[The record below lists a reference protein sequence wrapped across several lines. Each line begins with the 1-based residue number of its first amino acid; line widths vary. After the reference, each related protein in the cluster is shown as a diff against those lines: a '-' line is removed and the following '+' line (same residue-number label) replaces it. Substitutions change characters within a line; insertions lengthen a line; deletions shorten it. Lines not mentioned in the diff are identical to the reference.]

1 LNYQIN
7 QVQIKNFCSFTDC
20 FCHYPKPY
28 SMWNNF
34 SKFILSNR
42 IPILVLFFVLTL
54 FMAWKASFVKLS
66 YTGSKILPQT
76 DSAFISYNDFKS
88 KFGEDGNMMV
98 LGTSSPKLMN
108 KEMFNDWS
116 ELASELQKLEGIKQ
130 VVSIGNLYDLQKDTI
145 NQRFV
150 LKQIKAGTVLR
161 DSEMDSIKNRI
172 YDLPFYEGL
181 IYSKKS
187 NATLMA
193 INFDHKILNTPKRG
207 PIIKTILEKAD
218 AFSKKHSVDVHY
230 SGLPFI
236 RTAVSQLVSREFV
249 LFLGLSILV
258 SAIILF
264 MFFRKL
270 YPVLFPIILVIVGVI
285 WSLATLVMFGYEIT
299 ILTGLIP
306 PLIVI
311 IGIPNSILLLNKYH
325 NELRKHG
332 DKDKALHVT
341 ILRISET
348 TLIANITAA
357 IGFGVLFYTGSALLV
372 EFGVVAAL
380 NVMATWFI
388 CLCLIPI
395 IFSYL
400 PVPKLKPQEDHDNG
414 FLHKLLVNTD
424 FLVHNRSRLIY
435 VFTIVITLISFLGV
449 LQINVNGYV
458 VDDLPQN
465 SPINRDLKFFENNF
479 EGILPLEVSID
490 TRKKNGVLN
499 LSTIKKVDKMEEM
512 ISAYPEISRS
522 VSLNKALKYA
532 SQAFYNGDPQFFRI
546 PNDMEKNFV
555 LSYLANSGGNSDM
568 LKGFIDSNKQVAR
581 VSFQMADVGSKR
593 MNVLM
598 KELKPRIDSI
608 LNPERFDVLLTGSSI
623 IFSKGTDYMLKH
635 LMESILLAIFLIS
648 MLRLFQF
655 RDLRIMF
662 ISLLPNIIPL
672 IITAGLMGFFNIPL
686 KPSTILIFT
695 IAFGLASD
703 QTIYFLTRY
712 QQELQS
718 TDFTTTKV
726 ISDTIRETGVS
737 MTYIALVLF
746 FGFGIFTASTFGGTM
761 ILGLLLSITLIIAL
775 ISNLTLLP
783 ALLVLIDKR
792 KRRKI
797 AKAKGETWDI

>member
-1 LNYQIN
+1 
-7 QVQIKNFCSFTDC
+7 
-20 FCHYPKPY
+20 
-28 SMWNNF
+28 MWKKF
-34 SKFILSNR
+34 AKFILSNR
-42 IPILVLFFVLTL
+42 ISILIAFFLITL
-54 FMAWKASFVKLS
+54 FMTWKASYVKLS
-66 YTGSKILPQT
+66 YTGSKILPLT
-76 DSAFISYNDFKS
+76 DSAFIDYNNFKS
-88 KFGEDGNMMV
+88 QFGEDGNMMV
-98 LGTSSPKLMN
+98 LGVSTPDLFK
-108 KEMFNDWS
+108 KEQFNAWKS
-116 ELASELQKLEGIKQ
+116 LADDIQKIEGIKQ
-130 VVSIGNLYDLQKDTI
+130 VLSIGNLYDLQKDTT

-150 LKQIKAGTVLR
+150 IKQLSGKSVLT
-161 DSEMDSIKNRI
+161 DAEMDSIKQRM
-172 YDLPFYEGL
+172 YELPFYEGL
-181 IYSKKS
+181 LYNKQN

-193 INFDHKILNTPKRG
+193 INIDFKVLNTKQRG
-207 PIIKTILEKAD
+207 PIIQSILAR
-218 AFSKKHSVDVHY
+218 AKKYSEITKNEVHY

-258 SAIILF
+258 AAVILF
-264 MFFRKL
+264 IFFRKL
-270 YPVLFPIILVIVGVI
+270 YPVLFPILLVIVGVI

-332 DKDKALHVT
+332 DKAKALNVT

-357 IGFGVLFYTGSALLV
+357 IGFGVLYFTGSALLV

-380 NVMATWFI
+380 NVMFTWFI

-400 PVPKLKPQEDHDNG
+400 PAPKLKAQEEHDNG
-414 FLHKLLVNTD
+414 FLQRLLVKTD
-424 FLVHNRSRLIY
+424 DLVHNRSKLIY
-435 VFTIVITLISFLGV
+435 VSTILITLISAVGV
-449 LQINVNGYV
+449 LKINVNGYV

-465 SPINRDLKFFENNF
+465 SPIIRDLQFFEKNF
-479 EGILPLEVSID
+479 EGILPLEIGID
-490 TRKKNGVLN
+490 TRKKNGVLS
-499 LSTIKKVDKMEEM
+499 LSTIKKVDRMEEM
-512 ISAYPEISRS
+512 ISEYPEFSRS
-522 VSLNKALKYA
+522 ISLNQALKYA

-555 LSYLANSGGNSDM
+555 LSYLANSGGNNDM

-593 MNVLM
+593 MNELM
-598 KELKPRIDSI
+598 EELKPRIDSI
-608 LNPERFDVLLTGSSI
+608 LNPERFDVLMTGSSI
-623 IFSKGTDYMLKH
+623 IFSKGTDYMLTH
-635 LMESILLAIFLIS
+635 LVESILLAIFLIS
-648 MLRLFQF
+648 MLRLWQF
-655 RDLRIMF
+655 KDLRIMF
-662 ISLLPNIIPL
+662 ISLLPNIVPL

-712 QQELQS
+712 QQELQT
-718 TDFTTTKV
+718 TDFSTSKV
-726 ISDTIRETGVS
+726 ISDTIRETGIS
-737 MTYIALVLF
+737 MTHIALVLF

-783 ALLVLIDKR
+783 ALLVLLDKR
-792 KRRKI
+792 KRKKI
-797 AKAKGETWDI
+797 AKAKGETWDV

>member
-1 LNYQIN
+1 
-7 QVQIKNFCSFTDC
+7 
-20 FCHYPKPY
+20 
-28 SMWNNF
+28 MWNNF

-42 IPILVLFFVLTL
+42 IAILVVFFLFTV
-54 FMAWKASFVKLS
+54 FMAWKASYVKLS
-66 YTGSKILPQT
+66 FMGSKILPLT
-76 DSAFISYNDFKS
+76 DSAFIKYNNFKS
-88 KFGEDGNMMV
+88 QFGEDGNMMV
-98 LGTSSPKLMN
+98 LGVSSPDLLK
-108 KEMFNDWS
+108 KEQFNEWKA
-116 ELASELQKLEGIKQ
+116 LAAEIQKIEGIKQ
-130 VVSIGNLYDLQKDTI
+130 VLSIGNLYDLQKDTS

-150 LKQIKAGTVLR
+150 LKQLSGTTVLN
-161 DSEMDSIKNRI
+161 DTEMDSIKQRI
-172 YDLPFYEGL
+172 YELPFYEGL
-181 IYSKKS
+181 LYNKESH
-187 NATLMA
+187 ATLMV
-193 INFDHKILNTPKRG
+193 INIDTKILNTKKRA
-207 PIIKTILEKAD
+207 PIIQSILDKTD
-218 AFSKKHSVDVHY
+218 AFSKRNKLEVHY

-236 RTAVSQLVSREFV
+236 RTAVSRLVSKEFV

-258 SAIILF
+258 AAVILF
-264 MFFRKL
+264 IFFRRL
-270 YPVLFPIILVIVGVI
+270 YPVIFPILLVIVGVI

-332 DKDKALHVT
+332 DKAKALHVT

-357 IGFGVLFYTGSALLV
+357 IGFGVLFFTGSALLV

-400 PVPKLKPQEDHDNG
+400 PVPALKAQEEHDNSI
-414 FLHKLLVNTD
+414 LHKLLVKTD
-424 FLVHNRSRLIY
+424 YLVHHRSKLIY
-435 VFTIVITLISFLGV
+435 SVTMIITLISMIGV
-449 LQINVNGYV
+449 LKINVNGYV

-465 SPINRDLKFFENNF
+465 SPIIRDLKFFEKNF

-499 LSTIKKVDKMEEM
+499 LSTIKKVDRMEEM
-512 ISAYPEISRS
+512 ISEYPEFSRS

-555 LSYLANSGGNSDM
+555 LSYLGNSGGNNDM
-568 LKGFIDSNKQVAR
+568 LKGFVDSNKQVAR

-593 MNVLM
+593 MNELL

-608 LNPERFDVLLTGSSI
+608 LKPERYDVLLTGSSI
-623 IFSKGTDYMLKH
+623 IFSKGTDYMLMH
-635 LMESILLAIFLIS
+635 LMESILLAIALIS
-648 MLRLFQF
+648 LLRLAQF
-655 RDLRIMF
+655 KDVRIMF
-662 ISLLPNIIPL
+662 ISLLPNVIPL

-712 QQELQS
+712 QQELLS
-718 TDFTTTKV
+718 TDFSTSKV
-726 ISDTIRETGVS
+726 ISDTIIETGIS
-737 MTYIALVLF
+737 MTHIALVLF

-775 ISNLTLLP
+775 VSNLTLLP
-783 ALLVLIDKR
+783 ALLVLLDKR

-797 AKAKGETWDI
+797 AKANGETWDI

>member
-1 LNYQIN
+1 
-7 QVQIKNFCSFTDC
+7 
-20 FCHYPKPY
+20 
-28 SMWNNF
+28 MWNNF

-42 IPILVLFFVLTL
+42 IAILVVFFLFTV
-54 FMAWKASFVKLS
+54 FMAWKASYVKLS
-66 YTGSKILPQT
+66 FTGSKILPLT
-76 DSAFISYNDFKS
+76 DSAFIKYNNFKS
-88 KFGEDGNMMV
+88 QFGEDGNMMV
-98 LGTSSPKLMN
+98 LGVSSPDLLK
-108 KEMFNDWS
+108 KEQFNEWKA
-116 ELASELQKLEGIKQ
+116 LAAEIQKIEGIKQ
-130 VVSIGNLYDLQKDTI
+130 VLSIGNLYDLQKDTS

-150 LKQIKAGTVLR
+150 LKQLSAKTVLS
-161 DSEMDSIKNRI
+161 DTEMDSIKQRI
-172 YDLPFYEGL
+172 YELPFYEGL
-181 IYSKKS
+181 LYNKESH
-187 NATLMA
+187 ATLMV
-193 INFDHKILNTPKRG
+193 INIDTKILNTKKRA
-207 PIIKTILEKAD
+207 PIIQSILDKTD
-218 AFSKKHSVDVHY
+218 AFSKRNKLEVHY

-236 RTAVSQLVSREFV
+236 RTAVSRLVSKEFV

-258 SAIILF
+258 AAVILF
-264 MFFRKL
+264 IFFRRL
-270 YPVLFPIILVIVGVI
+270 YPVIFPILLVIVGVI

-332 DKDKALHVT
+332 DKAKALHVT

-357 IGFGVLFYTGSALLV
+357 IGFGVLFFTGSALLV

-400 PVPKLKPQEDHDNG
+400 PVPALKAQEEHDNSI
-414 FLHKLLVNTD
+414 LHKLLVKTD
-424 FLVHNRSRLIY
+424 YLVHHRSKLIY
-435 VFTIVITLISFLGV
+435 SVTMIITLISMIGV
-449 LQINVNGYV
+449 LKINVNGYV

-465 SPINRDLKFFENNF
+465 SPIIRDLKFFEKNF

-499 LSTIKKVDKMEEM
+499 LSTIKKVDRMEEM
-512 ISAYPEISRS
+512 ISEYPEFSRS

-555 LSYLANSGGNSDM
+555 LSYLGNSGGNNDM
-568 LKGFIDSNKQVAR
+568 LKGFVDSNKQVAR

-593 MNVLM
+593 MNELL

-608 LNPERFDVLLTGSSI
+608 LKPERYDVLLTGSSI
-623 IFSKGTDYMLKH
+623 IFSKGTDYMLMH
-635 LMESILLAIFLIS
+635 LMESILLAIALIS
-648 MLRLFQF
+648 LLRLAQF
-655 RDLRIMF
+655 KDVRIMF
-662 ISLLPNIIPL
+662 ISLLPNVIPL

-712 QQELQS
+712 QQELLS
-718 TDFTTTKV
+718 TDFSTSKV
-726 ISDTIRETGVS
+726 ISDTIIETGIS
-737 MTYIALVLF
+737 MTHIALVLF

-775 ISNLTLLP
+775 VSNLTLLP
-783 ALLVLIDKR
+783 ALLVLLDKR

-797 AKAKGETWDI
+797 AKANGETWDI

>member
-1 LNYQIN
+1 
-7 QVQIKNFCSFTDC
+7 
-20 FCHYPKPY
+20 
-28 SMWNNF
+28 MWNNF
-34 SKFILSNR
+34 SKIILSNR
-42 IPILVLFFVLTL
+42 ILILVLFFVLTL

-66 YTGSKILPQT
+66 YIGSKILPQT
-76 DSAFISYNDFKS
+76 DSAFIRYNDFKS

-98 LGTSSPKLMN
+98 LGISTPKLMS
-108 KEMFNDWS
+108 KELFNDWS
-116 ELASELQKLEGIKQ
+116 LLASDLQKLEGIKQ
-130 VVSIGNLYDLQKDTI
+130 VLSVGNLYDLQKDTL

-150 LKQIKAGTVLR
+150 LKQISGGAILR

-172 YDLPFYEGL
+172 YELPFYEGL
-181 IYSKKS
+181 IYNKESH
-187 NATLMA
+187 ATLMA

-218 AFSKKHSVDVHY
+218 AMSKKHGVEVHY

-264 MFFRKL
+264 IFFRKL

-299 ILTGLIP
+299 MLTGLIP

-348 TLIANITAA
+348 TLIANVTAA
-357 IGFGVLFYTGSALLV
+357 IGFGVLFFTGSALLV

-400 PVPKLKPQEDHDNG
+400 PVPKLKAQEDHDNG
-414 FLHKLLVNTD
+414 FLHKLLVKTD
-424 FLVHNRSRLIY
+424 FLVNERSHLIY
-435 VFTIVITLISFLGV
+435 VGTIIITLISLIGV

-465 SPINRDLKFFENNF
+465 SPINRDLKFFEKNF

-499 LSTIKKVDKMEEM
+499 LSTIKRVDKMEEM
-512 ISAYPEISRS
+512 ISAYPEFSRS

-532 SQAFYNGDPQFFRI
+532 SQAFYNGNPQFFRI

-598 KELKPRIDSI
+598 EELKPRIDSI
-608 LNPERFDVLLTGSSI
+608 LNPNKFDVLLTGSSI

-718 TDFTTTKV
+718 TDFTTTRV

-775 ISNLTLLP
+775 VSNLTLLP
-783 ALLVLIDKR
+783 ALLVQIDKR
-792 KRRKI
+792 KRKKI

>member
-1 LNYQIN
+1 
-7 QVQIKNFCSFTDC
+7 
-20 FCHYPKPY
+20 
-28 SMWNNF
+28 MWNNF

-42 IPILVLFFVLTL
+42 IAILVVFFLFTV
-54 FMAWKASFVKLS
+54 FMAWKASYVKLS
-66 YTGSKILPQT
+66 FMGSKILPLT
-76 DSAFISYNDFKS
+76 DSAFIKYNNFKS
-88 KFGEDGNMMV
+88 QFGEDGNMMV
-98 LGTSSPKLMN
+98 LGVSSPDLLK
-108 KEMFNDWS
+108 KEQFNEWKA
-116 ELASELQKLEGIKQ
+116 LAAEIQKIEGIKQ
-130 VVSIGNLYDLQKDTI
+130 VLSIGNLYDLQKDTS

-150 LKQIKAGTVLR
+150 LKQLSAKTVLS
-161 DSEMDSIKNRI
+161 DTEMDSIKQRI
-172 YDLPFYEGL
+172 YELPFYEGL
-181 IYSKKS
+181 LYNKESH
-187 NATLMA
+187 ATLMV
-193 INFDHKILNTPKRG
+193 INIDTKILNTKKRA
-207 PIIKTILEKAD
+207 PIIQSILDKTD
-218 AFSKKHSVDVHY
+218 AFSKRNKLEVHY

-236 RTAVSQLVSREFV
+236 RTAVSRLVSKEFV

-258 SAIILF
+258 AAVILF
-264 MFFRKL
+264 IFFRRL
-270 YPVLFPIILVIVGVI
+270 YPVIFPILLVIVGVI

-332 DKDKALHVT
+332 DKAKALHVT

-357 IGFGVLFYTGSALLV
+357 IGFGVLFFTGSALLV

-400 PVPKLKPQEDHDNG
+400 PVPALKAQEEHDNSI
-414 FLHKLLVNTD
+414 LHKLLVKTD
-424 FLVHNRSRLIY
+424 YLVHHRSKLIY
-435 VFTIVITLISFLGV
+435 SVTMIITLISMIGV
-449 LQINVNGYV
+449 LKINVNGYV

-465 SPINRDLKFFENNF
+465 SPIIRDLKFFEKNF

-499 LSTIKKVDKMEEM
+499 LSTIKKVDRMEEM
-512 ISAYPEISRS
+512 ISEYPEFSRS

-555 LSYLANSGGNSDM
+555 LSYLGNSGGNNDM
-568 LKGFIDSNKQVAR
+568 LKGFVDSNKQVAR

-593 MNVLM
+593 MNELL

-608 LNPERFDVLLTGSSI
+608 LKPERYDVLLTGSSI
-623 IFSKGTDYMLKH
+623 IFSKGTDYMLMH
-635 LMESILLAIFLIS
+635 LMESILLAIVLIS
-648 MLRLFQF
+648 LLRLAQF
-655 RDLRIMF
+655 KDVRIMF
-662 ISLLPNIIPL
+662 ISLLPNVIPL

-712 QQELQS
+712 QQELLS
-718 TDFTTTKV
+718 TDFSTSKV
-726 ISDTIRETGVS
+726 ISDTIIETGIS
-737 MTYIALVLF
+737 MTHIALVLF

-775 ISNLTLLP
+775 VSNLTLLP
-783 ALLVLIDKR
+783 ALLVLLDKR

-797 AKAKGETWDI
+797 AKANGETWDI

>member
-1 LNYQIN
+1 
-7 QVQIKNFCSFTDC
+7 
-20 FCHYPKPY
+20 
-28 SMWNNF
+28 
-34 SKFILSNR
+34 
-42 IPILVLFFVLTL
+42 
-54 FMAWKASFVKLS
+54 MAWKASSVKLS

-76 DSAFISYNDFKS
+76 DSAFIQYNHFKS
-88 KFGEDGNMMV
+88 QFGEDGNMMV
-98 LGTSSPKLMN
+98 LGISSSKLMS
-108 KEMFNDWS
+108 KELFSDWGM
-116 ELASELQKLEGIKQ
+116 LAKELQAIEGIKQ
-130 VVSIGNLYDLQKDTI
+130 VLSVSNLYDLQKDTT
-145 NQRFV
+145 NKRFV
-150 LKQIKAGTVLR
+150 LKQLNELPVLR
-161 DSEMDSIKNRI
+161 DTEMDSIKNRI
-172 YDLPFYEGL
+172 NDLPFYQGL
-181 IYSKKS
+181 LYNKKS
-187 NATLMA
+187 QATLMA
-193 INFDHKILNTPKRG
+193 INIEHKILNTPKRG
-207 PIIKTILEKAD
+207 PIIKTIQKKAD
-218 AFSKKHSVDVHY
+218 DFSKKHNIEVHY

-236 RTAVSQLVSREFV
+236 RTAVSNLVSREFV

-264 MFFRKL
+264 IFFRRL

-299 ILTGLIP
+299 MLTGLIP

-348 TLIANITAA
+348 TLIANVTAA
-357 IGFGVLFYTGSALLV
+357 IGFGVLFFTGSALLV
-372 EFGVVAAL
+372 EFGLVAAI

-400 PVPKLKPQEDHDNG
+400 PVPKLKAQEDHDKG
-414 FLHKLLVNTD
+414 LLHRLLVAIDNM
-424 FLVHNRSRLIY
+424 VHHRSRLIY
-435 VFTIVITLISFLGV
+435 ISTIAICLVSMIGV
-449 LQINVNGYV
+449 LKINVNGYV

-465 SPINRDLKFFENNF
+465 SPINRDLKFFEKNF

-490 TRKKNGVLN
+490 TRKKNGILN
-499 LSTIKKVDKMEEM
+499 LSTIKKVDRMEEM
-512 ISAYPEISRS
+512 ISAYPEFSGS

-532 SQAFYNGDPQFFRI
+532 SQAFYNGDPRFFRI
-546 PNDMEKNFV
+546 PNDLEKNFV
-555 LSYLANSGGNSDM
+555 LSYLGNSGGNNNM
-568 LKGFIDSNKQVAR
+568 LKGFVDSNKQVAR

-593 MNVLM
+593 MNVLLE
-598 KELKPRIDSI
+598 ELKPRIDSI

-635 LMESILLAIFLIS
+635 LLESILLAIFLIS
-648 MLRLFQF
+648 LLRLIQF
-655 RDLRIMF
+655 KDLRIMF

-672 IITAGLMGFFNIPL
+672 IITAGIMGFFNIPL

-712 QQELQS
+712 QQELES
-718 TDFTTTKV
+718 TSFSTTKV

-775 ISNLTLLP
+775 VSNLTLLP

-792 KRRKI
+792 KRQKI
-797 AKAKGETWDI
+797 ARAKGDTWDI

>member
-1 LNYQIN
+1 
-7 QVQIKNFCSFTDC
+7 
-20 FCHYPKPY
+20 
-28 SMWNNF
+28 
-34 SKFILSNR
+34 
-42 IPILVLFFVLTL
+42 
-54 FMAWKASFVKLS
+54 
-66 YTGSKILPQT
+66 
-76 DSAFISYNDFKS
+76 NDFKS

-98 LGTSSPKLMN
+98 LGISTPKLMS
-108 KEMFNDWS
+108 KELFNDWS
-116 ELASELQKLEGIKQ
+116 ILASELQKLEGIKQ
-130 VVSIGNLYDLQKDTI
+130 VLSVANLYDLQKDTL

-150 LKQIKAGTVLR
+150 LKQITGGAVLR

-172 YDLPFYEGL
+172 YELPFYEGL
-181 IYSKKS
+181 LYNKESH
-187 NATLMA
+187 ATLMA

-207 PIIKTILEKAD
+207 PVIKTILEKAD
-218 AFSKKHSVDVHY
+218 ALSKKHSVEVHY

-264 MFFRKL
+264 IFFRKL

-348 TLIANITAA
+348 TLIANVTAA
-357 IGFGVLFYTGSALLV
+357 IGFGVLFFTGSALLV

-400 PVPKLKPQEDHDNG
+400 PVPKLKAQEDHDNG
-414 FLHKLLVNTD
+414 FLHKLLVKTD
-424 FLVHNRSRLIY
+424 LLVHERSHLIY
-435 VFTIVITLISFLGV
+435 VGTIIITLVSLIGV
-449 LQINVNGYV
+449 MQINVNGYV

-465 SPINRDLKFFENNF
+465 SPINRDLKFFEKNF

-499 LSTIKKVDKMEEM
+499 LSTIKRVDKMEEM
-512 ISAYPEISRS
+512 ISAYPEFSRS

-568 LKGFIDSNKQVAR
+568 LKGFINSNKQVAR

-598 KELKPRIDSI
+598 EELKPRIDSI
-608 LNPERFDVLLTGSSI
+608 LNPDKFDVLLTGSSI

-783 ALLVLIDKR
+783 ALLVQIDKR

>member
-1 LNYQIN
+1 
-7 QVQIKNFCSFTDC
+7 
-20 FCHYPKPY
+20 
-28 SMWNNF
+28 MWNNF

-42 IPILVLFFVLTL
+42 IAILVVFLVITL
-54 FMAWKASFVKLS
+54 FMAWKASFVRLS
-66 YTGSKILPQT
+66 YTGSKILPLT
-76 DSAFISYNDFKS
+76 DSAFIKYNQFKS
-88 KFGEDGNMMV
+88 LFGEDGNTMV
-98 LGTSSPKLMN
+98 LGLSSPKLMK
-108 KEMFNDWS
+108 KELFNDWS
-116 ELASELQKLEGIKQ
+116 ALAAEIQKTNGIKQ
-130 VVSIGNLYDLQKDTI
+130 VLSIGNLYDLEKDTV
-145 NQRFV
+145 NQRFI
-150 LKQIKAGTVLR
+150 LKQLSGQTIKTDAG
-161 DSEMDSIKNRI
+161 MDSIRLRI
-172 YDLPFYEGL
+172 YELPFYDGL
-181 IYSKKS
+181 LYNKES

-193 INFDHKILNTPKRG
+193 INFDHKILNTPKRA
-207 PIIKTILEKAD
+207 PVIKSILDKAD
-218 AFSKKHSVDVHY
+218 AFSKKHQVEVHY

-236 RTAVSQLVSREFV
+236 RTAISQLVSREFV

-258 SAIILF
+258 AAVILF
-264 MFFRKL
+264 IFFRRL
-270 YPVLFPIILVIVGVI
+270 YPVLFPILLVIVGVI

-299 ILTGLIP
+299 MLTGLIP

-332 DKDKALHVT
+332 DKQKALNVT

-357 IGFGVLFYTGSALLV
+357 IGFGVLFFTGSALLV

-400 PVPKLKPQEDHDNG
+400 PVPKLKAQEEHDKG
-414 FLHKLLVNTD
+414 FLHKLLVSTD
-424 FLVHNRSRLIY
+424 HLVHKRSHLIY
-435 VFTIVITLISFLGV
+435 IFSVAISLISLIGV
-449 LQINVNGYV
+449 FRINVNGYV

-465 SPINRDLKFFENNF
+465 SPINRDLKFFEKNF

-490 TRKKNGVLN
+490 TRRKNGILN

-512 ISAYPEISRS
+512 ISAYPEFSRS

-532 SQAFYNGDPQFFRI
+532 SQAFYNGDPQFYRI

-555 LSYLANSGGNSDM
+555 LSYLANSGGNNNM

-593 MNVLM
+593 MNVLLE
-598 KELKPRIDSI
+598 ELQPRIDSI
-608 LNPERFDVLLTGSSI
+608 LSPDRFDVLLTGSSI

-635 LMESILLAIFLIS
+635 LMISILLAIFLIS
-648 MLRLFQF
+648 LLRLTQF
-655 RDLRIMF
+655 KDIRIMF

-718 TDFTTTKV
+718 TDFSTSKV

-775 ISNLTLLP
+775 VSNLTLLP
-783 ALLVLIDKR
+783 ALLALLDKR
-792 KRRKI
+792 KRRRI

>member
-1 LNYQIN
+1 
-7 QVQIKNFCSFTDC
+7 
-20 FCHYPKPY
+20 
-28 SMWNNF
+28 MWNNF

-42 IPILVLFFVLTL
+42 IAILVVFFLFTV
-54 FMAWKASFVKLS
+54 FMAWKASYVKLS
-66 YTGSKILPQT
+66 FMGSKILPLT
-76 DSAFISYNDFKS
+76 DSAFIKYNNFKS
-88 KFGEDGNMMV
+88 QFGEDGNMMV
-98 LGTSSPKLMN
+98 LGVSSPDLLK
-108 KEMFNDWS
+108 KEQFNEWKT
-116 ELASELQKLEGIKQ
+116 LAAEIQKIEGIKQ
-130 VVSIGNLYDLQKDTI
+130 VLSIGNLYDLQKDTS

-150 LKQIKAGTVLR
+150 LKQLSGTTVLS
-161 DSEMDSIKNRI
+161 DTEMDSIKQRI
-172 YDLPFYEGL
+172 YELPFYEGL
-181 IYSKKS
+181 LYNKESH
-187 NATLMA
+187 ATLMA
-193 INFDHKILNTPKRG
+193 INIDTKILNTKKRA
-207 PIIKTILEKAD
+207 PIIQSILDKTD
-218 AFSKKHSVDVHY
+218 AFSKRNKLEVHY

-236 RTAVSQLVSREFV
+236 RTAVSRLVSKEFV

-258 SAIILF
+258 AAVILF
-264 MFFRKL
+264 IFFRRL
-270 YPVLFPIILVIVGVI
+270 YPVIFPILLVIVGVI

-332 DKDKALHVT
+332 DKAKALHVT

-357 IGFGVLFYTGSALLV
+357 IGFGVLFFTGSALLV

-400 PVPKLKPQEDHDNG
+400 PVPALKAQEEHDNSI
-414 FLHKLLVNTD
+414 LHKLLVKTD
-424 FLVHNRSRLIY
+424 YLVHHRSKLIY
-435 VFTIVITLISFLGV
+435 SVTMIITLISMIGV
-449 LQINVNGYV
+449 LKINVNGYV

-465 SPINRDLKFFENNF
+465 SPIIRDLKFFEKNF

-499 LSTIKKVDKMEEM
+499 LSTIKKVDRMEEM
-512 ISAYPEISRS
+512 ISEYPEFSRS

-555 LSYLANSGGNSDM
+555 LSYLGNSGGNNDM
-568 LKGFIDSNKQVAR
+568 LKGFVDSNKQVAR

-593 MNVLM
+593 MNELL

-608 LNPERFDVLLTGSSI
+608 LKPERYDVLLTGSSI
-623 IFSKGTDYMLKH
+623 IFSKGTDYMLMH
-635 LMESILLAIFLIS
+635 LMESILLAIALIS
-648 MLRLFQF
+648 LLRLAQF
-655 RDLRIMF
+655 KDVRIMF
-662 ISLLPNIIPL
+662 ISLLPNVIPL

-712 QQELQS
+712 QQELLS
-718 TDFTTTKV
+718 TDFSTSKV
-726 ISDTIRETGVS
+726 ISDTIIETGIS
-737 MTYIALVLF
+737 MTHIALVLF

-775 ISNLTLLP
+775 VSNLTLLP
-783 ALLVLIDKR
+783 ALLVLLDKR

-797 AKAKGETWDI
+797 AKANGETWDI

>member
-1 LNYQIN
+1 
-7 QVQIKNFCSFTDC
+7 
-20 FCHYPKPY
+20 
-28 SMWNNF
+28 MWNNF

-42 IPILVLFFVLTL
+42 ILILFFFFVLTA
-54 FMAWKASFVKLS
+54 FMAWKASFVTLS
-66 YTGSKILPQT
+66 YTGSKILPPT
-76 DSAFISYNDFKS
+76 DSAFIRYDNFKS
-88 KFGEDGNMMV
+88 KFGEDGGMMV
-98 LGTSSPKLMN
+98 LGVRSPDLM
-108 KEMFNDWS
+108 KKDQFNDWKK
-116 ELASELQKLEGIKQ
+116 LADKLQKLEGIKQ
-130 VVSIGNLYDLQKDTI
+130 VLSLGSIYNLQKDTI

-150 LKQIKAGTVLR
+150 LDQLSPEPVGSDA
-161 DSEMDSIKNRI
+161 EMDSLKKRI

-181 IYSKKS
+181 LYNKGSH
-187 NATLMA
+187 ATLMA
-193 INFDHKILNTPKRG
+193 LSFDQKTLNSSRRA
-207 PIIKTILEKAD
+207 PIIKTIRESAD
-218 AFSKKHSVDVHY
+218 AFSKKHDIEVHY

-264 MFFRKL
+264 IFFRRF
-270 YPVLFPIILVIVGVI
+270 YPVIFPILLVVAGVI
-285 WSLATLVMFGYEIT
+285 WSLGTLVMFGYEIT
-299 ILTGLIP
+299 MLTGLIP

-325 NELRKHG
+325 SELRKHG
-332 DKDKALHVT
+332 DKSRALHVT

-357 IGFGVLFYTGSALLV
+357 IGFGVLYFTGSALLV
-372 EFGVVAAL
+372 EFGLVAAI
-380 NVMATWFI
+380 NVMITWFI

-400 PVPKLKPQEDHDNG
+400 PAPKLKPQEEHDKDL
-414 FLHKLLVNTD
+414 LHRLLAKTD
-424 FLVHNRSRLIY
+424 ELVHDRSRLIY
-435 VFTIVITLISFLGV
+435 MLTALITVVSLVGV
-449 LQINVNGYV
+449 TQINVNGYV

-465 SPINRDLKFFENNF
+465 SPINRDLKFFEKNF
-479 EGILPLEVSID
+479 EGILPLELSID

-499 LSTIKKVDKMEEM
+499 LSTIQKVERVEEM
-512 ISAYPEISRS
+512 ISAYPEFSRS

-532 SQAFYNGDPQFFRI
+532 SQAFYNGDPEFYRI

-555 LSYLANSGGNSDM
+555 LSYLGNSGGNSDM
-568 LKGFIDSNKQVAR
+568 LKGFVDSNKQVAR

-593 MNVLM
+593 MNILLE
-598 KELKPRIDSI
+598 ELKPRIDSI

-623 IFSKGTDYMLKH
+623 IFSKGTDYMLTH
-635 LMESILLAIFLIS
+635 LMESIILAIVLIS
-648 MLRLFQF
+648 LLRLAQF
-655 RDLRIMF
+655 KDLRIMF

-718 TDFTTTKV
+718 TDLSTSKV

-775 ISNLTLLP
+775 VSNLTLLP
-783 ALLVLIDKR
+783 ALLILLDKR
-792 KRRKI
+792 KLKRSAI
-797 AKAKGETWDI
+797 AKGETWDI

>member
-1 LNYQIN
+1 
-7 QVQIKNFCSFTDC
+7 
-20 FCHYPKPY
+20 
-28 SMWNNF
+28 
-34 SKFILSNR
+34 
-42 IPILVLFFVLTL
+42 
-54 FMAWKASFVKLS
+54 
-66 YTGSKILPQT
+66 
-76 DSAFISYNDFKS
+76 
-88 KFGEDGNMMV
+88 MMV
-98 LGTSSPKLMN
+98 LGISSPKLMS
-108 KEMFNDWS
+108 KELFNDWS
-116 ELASELQKLEGIKQ
+116 ELAAELQKIDGIKQ
-130 VVSIGNLYDLQKDTI
+130 VLSVGNLYDLQKDTT

-150 LKQIKAGTVLR
+150 LKQINEGSVLR
-161 DSEMDSIKNRI
+161 DSKMDSIKNRI
-172 YDLPFYEGL
+172 YELPFYEGL
-181 IYSKKS
+181 IFNKES

-193 INFDHKILNTPKRG
+193 INFDHKILNTPKRK
-207 PIIKTILEKAD
+207 PIIKTISEKAE
-218 AFSKKHSVDVHY
+218 ALGKKHNVEVHY

-236 RTAVSQLVSREFV
+236 RTAISKLVSREFV
-249 LFLGLSILV
+249 LFLALSILV
-258 SAIILF
+258 SAVILF
-264 MFFRKL
+264 LFFRKL

-285 WSLATLVMFGYEIT
+285 WSMATLVMFGYEVT

-332 DKDKALHVT
+332 NKNKALHVT

-400 PVPKLKPQEDHDNG
+400 PVPKLKAQEDHDNG
-414 FLHKLLVNTD
+414 FLHKLLVKTD
-424 FLVHNRSRLIY
+424 LLVHERSRLIY
-435 VFTIVITLISFLGV
+435 LGTILITIISLIGV
-449 LQINVNGYV
+449 MKINVNGYV

-465 SPINRDLKFFENNF
+465 SPINRDLKFFEKNF

-499 LSTIKKVDKMEEM
+499 LSTIKRVDKMEEM
-512 ISAYPEISRS
+512 ISAYPEFSRS

-532 SQAFYNGDPQFFRI
+532 SQAFYNGDPRFFRI

-593 MNVLM
+593 MNALM
-598 KELKPRIDSI
+598 EELKPRIDSI
-608 LNPERFDVLLTGSSI
+608 LNPEKFDVLLTGSSI

-635 LMESILLAIFLIS
+635 LMESILLAIVLIS
-648 MLRLFQF
+648 LLRLFQF
-655 RDLRIMF
+655 RDLRIMV
-662 ISLLPNIIPL
+662 ISLLPNVIPL

-718 TDFTTTKV
+718 TDFTTSKV

-783 ALLVLIDKR
+783 ALLVQIDKR
-792 KRRKI
+792 KRKKL
-797 AKAKGETWDI
+797 AKTKGETWDI

>member
-1 LNYQIN
+1 
-7 QVQIKNFCSFTDC
+7 
-20 FCHYPKPY
+20 
-28 SMWNNF
+28 MWNNF

-42 IPILVLFFVLTL
+42 IAILVVFFLFTV
-54 FMAWKASFVKLS
+54 FMAWKASYVKLS
-66 YTGSKILPQT
+66 FMGSKILPLT
-76 DSAFISYNDFKS
+76 DSAFIKYNNFKS
-88 KFGEDGNMMV
+88 QFGEDGNMMV
-98 LGTSSPKLMN
+98 LGVSSPDLLK
-108 KEMFNDWS
+108 KEQFNEWKA
-116 ELASELQKLEGIKQ
+116 LAAEIQKVEGIKQ
-130 VVSIGNLYDLQKDTI
+130 VLSIGNLYDLQKDTS

-150 LKQIKAGTVLR
+150 LKQLSGTTVLN
-161 DSEMDSIKNRI
+161 DTEMDSIKQRI
-172 YDLPFYEGL
+172 YELPFYEGL
-181 IYSKKS
+181 LYNKESH
-187 NATLMA
+187 ATLMA
-193 INFDHKILNTPKRG
+193 INIDTKILNTKKRA
-207 PIIKTILEKAD
+207 PIIQSILDKTD
-218 AFSKKHSVDVHY
+218 AFSKRNKLEVHY

-236 RTAVSQLVSREFV
+236 RTAVSRLVSKEFV

-258 SAIILF
+258 AAVILF
-264 MFFRKL
+264 IFFRRL
-270 YPVLFPIILVIVGVI
+270 YPVIFPILLVIVGVI

-332 DKDKALHVT
+332 DKAKALHVT

-357 IGFGVLFYTGSALLV
+357 IGFGVLFFTGSALLV

-400 PVPKLKPQEDHDNG
+400 PVPALKAQEEHDNSI
-414 FLHKLLVNTD
+414 LHKLLVKTD
-424 FLVHNRSRLIY
+424 YLVHHRSKLIY
-435 VFTIVITLISFLGV
+435 SVTMIITLISMIGV
-449 LQINVNGYV
+449 LKINVNGYV

-465 SPINRDLKFFENNF
+465 SPIIRDLKFFEKNF

-499 LSTIKKVDKMEEM
+499 LSTIKKVDRMEEM
-512 ISAYPEISRS
+512 ISEYPEFSRS

-555 LSYLANSGGNSDM
+555 LSYLGNSGGNNDM
-568 LKGFIDSNKQVAR
+568 LKGFVDSNKQVAR

-593 MNVLM
+593 MNELL

-608 LNPERFDVLLTGSSI
+608 LKPERYDVLLTGSSI
-623 IFSKGTDYMLKH
+623 IFSKGTDYMLMH
-635 LMESILLAIFLIS
+635 LMESILLAIALIS
-648 MLRLFQF
+648 LLRLAQF
-655 RDLRIMF
+655 KDVRIMF
-662 ISLLPNIIPL
+662 ISLLPNVIPL

-712 QQELQS
+712 QQELLS
-718 TDFTTTKV
+718 TDFSTSKV
-726 ISDTIRETGVS
+726 ISDTIIETGIS
-737 MTYIALVLF
+737 MTHIALVLF

-775 ISNLTLLP
+775 VSNLTLLP
-783 ALLVLIDKR
+783 ALLVLLDKR

-797 AKAKGETWDI
+797 AKANGETWDI

>member
-1 LNYQIN
+1 
-7 QVQIKNFCSFTDC
+7 
-20 FCHYPKPY
+20 
-28 SMWNNF
+28 MWNNF
-34 SKFILSNR
+34 SKIILSNR
-42 IPILVLFFVLTL
+42 IPILVVFFVVTL

-66 YTGSKILPQT
+66 YTGSKILPQS
-76 DSAFISYNDFKS
+76 DSAFISYNNFKS

-98 LGTSSPKLMN
+98 LGISSPKLMS
-108 KEMFNDWS
+108 KELFNDWS
-116 ELASELQKLEGIKQ
+116 ELAAELQKLDGIKQ
-130 VVSIGNLYDLQKDTI
+130 VLSVGNLYDLQKDTT

-150 LKQIKAGTVLR
+150 LKQINEGTVLR
-161 DSEMDSIKNRI
+161 DSRMDSIKNRI
-172 YDLPFYEGL
+172 YELPFYEGL
-181 IYSKKS
+181 IFNKES

-193 INFDHKILNTPKRG
+193 INFDHKILNTPKRK
-207 PIIKTILEKAD
+207 PIIKTISEKAD
-218 AFSKKHSVDVHY
+218 ALGKKHNVEVHY

-264 MFFRKL
+264 LFFRKL
-270 YPVLFPIILVIVGVI
+270 YPVLFPIILVIIGVI
-285 WSLATLVMFGYEIT
+285 WSMATLVMFGYEIT

-357 IGFGVLFYTGSALLV
+357 IGFGVLYYTGSALLV

-400 PVPKLKPQEDHDNG
+400 PVPKLKAQEDHDNG
-414 FLHKLLVNTD
+414 FLHKLLVKID
-424 FLVHNRSRLIY
+424 LLVHERSRLIY
-435 VFTIVITLISFLGV
+435 LGTIIITIISLVGV
-449 LQINVNGYV
+449 MKINVNGYV

-465 SPINRDLKFFENNF
+465 SPINRDLKFFEKNF

-499 LSTIKKVDKMEEM
+499 LSTIKRVDKMEEM
-512 ISAYPEISRS
+512 ISAYPEFSRS

-532 SQAFYNGDPQFFRI
+532 SQAFYNGDPRFFRI

-581 VSFQMADVGSKR
+581 VSFQMSDVGSKR

-598 KELKPRIDSI
+598 EELKPRIDSI
-608 LNPERFDVLLTGSSI
+608 LNPEKFDVLLTGSSI

-635 LMESILLAIFLIS
+635 LMESILLAIVLIS
-648 MLRLFQF
+648 LLRLFQF

-718 TDFTTTKV
+718 TDFTTAKV

-783 ALLVLIDKR
+783 ALLVQIDKTKR
-792 KRRKI
+792 KKL

>member
-1 LNYQIN
+1 
-7 QVQIKNFCSFTDC
+7 
-20 FCHYPKPY
+20 
-28 SMWNNF
+28 MWNNF

-42 IPILVLFFVLTL
+42 IAILVVFFVITL
-54 FMAWKASFVKLS
+54 FMAWKASFVRLS
-66 YTGSKILPQT
+66 YTGSKILPLT
-76 DSAFISYNDFKS
+76 DSAFIKYNQFKS
-88 KFGEDGNMMV
+88 RFGEDGNTMV
-98 LGTSSPKLMN
+98 LGLSSPELMN
-108 KEMFNDWS
+108 KELFNGWS
-116 ELASELQKLEGIKQ
+116 ALAAEIQKTEGIKQ
-130 VVSIGNLYDLQKDTI
+130 VLSIGNLYDLEKDTV
-145 NQRFV
+145 NQRFT
-150 LKQIKAGTVLR
+150 LKQLSGQTIKTDAG
-161 DSEMDSIKNRI
+161 MDSISQRI
-172 YDLPFYEGL
+172 YELPFYEGL
-181 IYSKKS
+181 LYNKES

-193 INFDHKILNTPKRG
+193 INFDHKILNTPKRA
-207 PIIKTILEKAD
+207 PVIKSILDKAD
-218 AFSKKHSVDVHY
+218 IFSKKYQVEIHY

-258 SAIILF
+258 AAVILF
-264 MFFRKL
+264 IFFRRL
-270 YPVLFPIILVIVGVI
+270 YPVLFPILLVIVGVI

-299 ILTGLIP
+299 MLTGLIP

-332 DKDKALHVT
+332 DKQKALHVT

-357 IGFGVLFYTGSALLV
+357 IGFGVLFFTGSALLV

-400 PVPKLKPQEDHDNG
+400 PVPKLKAQEEHDKG
-414 FLHKLLVNTD
+414 FLHKLLVRTD
-424 FLVHNRSRLIY
+424 HLVHKRSHLIY
-435 VFTIVITLISFLGV
+435 IFSVAISLISLIGV
-449 LQINVNGYV
+449 FRINVNGYV

-465 SPINRDLKFFENNF
+465 SPINRDLKFFEKNF

-490 TRKKNGVLN
+490 TRRKNGILN

-512 ISAYPEISRS
+512 ISAYPEFSRS

-532 SQAFYNGDPQFFRI
+532 SQAFYNGDPQFYRI

-555 LSYLANSGGNSDM
+555 LSYLANSGGNNNM
-568 LKGFIDSNKQVAR
+568 LKGFVDSDKQVAR

-593 MNVLM
+593 MNVLLE
-598 KELKPRIDSI
+598 ELQPRIDSI
-608 LNPERFDVLLTGSSI
+608 LSPERFDVLLTGSSI

-635 LMESILLAIFLIS
+635 LMISILLAIFLIS
-648 MLRLFQF
+648 LLRLTQF
-655 RDLRIMF
+655 KDIRIMF

-718 TDFTTTKV
+718 TDFSTSKV

-737 MTYIALVLF
+737 MTHIALVLF

-775 ISNLTLLP
+775 VSNLTLLP
-783 ALLVLIDKR
+783 ALLALLDKR
-792 KRRKI
+792 KRRRI

>member
-1 LNYQIN
+1 
-7 QVQIKNFCSFTDC
+7 
-20 FCHYPKPY
+20 
-28 SMWNNF
+28 MWNKF
-34 SKFILSNR
+34 AKFILSNR
-42 IPILVLFFVLTL
+42 ISILIAFFLITV
-54 FMAWKASFVKLS
+54 FMTWKASSVKLS
-66 YTGSKILPQT
+66 YTGSKILPLT
-76 DSAFISYNDFKS
+76 DSAFIDYNNFKS
-88 KFGEDGNMMV
+88 QFGEDGNMMV
-98 LGTSSPKLMN
+98 LGVSTPDLFK
-108 KEMFNDWS
+108 KEQFNAWKA
-116 ELASELQKLEGIKQ
+116 LADDIQKLEGIKQ
-130 VVSIGNLYDLQKDTI
+130 VLSIGNLYDLQKDTT

-150 LKQIKAGTVLR
+150 LKQLSGKAVLT
-161 DSEMDSIKNRI
+161 DAEMDSIKQRM
-172 YDLPFYEGL
+172 YELPFYEGL
-181 IYSKKS
+181 LYNKQS

-193 INFDHKILNTPKRG
+193 INIDFKVLNTKQRG
-207 PIIKTILEKAD
+207 PVIQSILAKAKAYSAKTKNE
-218 AFSKKHSVDVHY
+218 VHY

-236 RTAVSQLVSREFV
+236 RTAVSQLVSKEFV

-258 SAIILF
+258 AAVILF
-264 MFFRKL
+264 FFFRKL
-270 YPVLFPIILVIVGVI
+270 YPVLFPILLVIVGVI

-332 DKDKALHVT
+332 DKDKALNVT

-357 IGFGVLFYTGSALLV
+357 IGFGVLYFTGSALLV

-380 NVMATWFI
+380 NVMFTWFI

-400 PVPKLKPQEDHDNG
+400 PAPKLKAQEEHDNG
-414 FLHKLLVNTD
+414 FLQRLLVKTD
-424 FLVHNRSRLIY
+424 DLVHNRSKLIY
-435 VFTIVITLISFLGV
+435 VATILITLISAIGV
-449 LQINVNGYV
+449 LKINVNGYV

-465 SPINRDLKFFENNF
+465 SPIIRDLQFFEKNF
-479 EGILPLEVSID
+479 EGILPLEIGID

-499 LSTIKKVDKMEEM
+499 LSTIKKVDRMEEM
-512 ISAYPEISRS
+512 ISAYPEFSRS
-522 VSLNKALKYA
+522 ISLNQALKYA

-555 LSYLANSGGNSDM
+555 LSYLANSGGNNDM

-593 MNVLM
+593 MNELM
-598 KELKPRIDSI
+598 EELKPRIDSI
-608 LNPERFDVLLTGSSI
+608 LNPERFDVLMTGSSI
-623 IFSKGTDYMLKH
+623 IFSKGTDYMLTH
-635 LMESILLAIFLIS
+635 LVESILLAIFLIS
-648 MLRLFQF
+648 MLRLWQF
-655 RDLRIMF
+655 KDLKIMF
-662 ISLLPNIIPL
+662 ISLLPNIVPL

-712 QQELQS
+712 QQELQTTSFS
-718 TDFTTTKV
+718 TSRV
-726 ISDTIRETGVS
+726 ISDTIRETGIS
-737 MTYIALVLF
+737 MTHIALVLF

-783 ALLVLIDKR
+783 ALLVLLDKR
-792 KRRKI
+792 KRKKI
-797 AKAKGETWDI
+797 AKEKGETWDV

>member
-1 LNYQIN
+1 
-7 QVQIKNFCSFTDC
+7 
-20 FCHYPKPY
+20 
-28 SMWNNF
+28 MWNNF
-34 SKFILSNR
+34 SKIILSNR
-42 IPILVLFFVLTL
+42 IPILVVFFVVTL

-66 YTGSKILPQT
+66 YTGSKILPQS
-76 DSAFISYNDFKS
+76 DSAFISYNNFKS

-98 LGTSSPKLMN
+98 LGISSPKLMS
-108 KEMFNDWS
+108 KELFNDWS
-116 ELASELQKLEGIKQ
+116 ELAAELQKIDGIKQ
-130 VVSIGNLYDLQKDTI
+130 VLSVGNLYDLQKDTT

-150 LKQIKAGTVLR
+150 LKQINEGSVLR
-161 DSEMDSIKNRI
+161 DSKMDSIKNRI
-172 YDLPFYEGL
+172 YELPFYEGL
-181 IYSKKS
+181 IFNKES

-193 INFDHKILNTPKRG
+193 INFDHKILNTPKRK
-207 PIIKTILEKAD
+207 PIIKTISEKAE
-218 AFSKKHSVDVHY
+218 ALGKKHNVEVHY

-236 RTAVSQLVSREFV
+236 RTAISKLVSREFV
-249 LFLGLSILV
+249 LFLALSILV
-258 SAIILF
+258 SAVILF
-264 MFFRKL
+264 LFFRKL

-285 WSLATLVMFGYEIT
+285 WSMATLVMFGYEVT

-332 DKDKALHVT
+332 NKDKALHVT

-357 IGFGVLFYTGSALLV
+357 IGFGILFYTGSALLV

-400 PVPKLKPQEDHDNG
+400 PAPKLKAQEDHDNG
-414 FLHKLLVNTD
+414 FLHKLLVKID
-424 FLVHNRSRLIY
+424 LLVHERSRLIY
-435 VFTIVITLISFLGV
+435 LGTIIITIISLIGV
-449 LQINVNGYV
+449 MKINVNGYV

-465 SPINRDLKFFENNF
+465 SPINRDLKFFEKNF

-490 TRKKNGVLN
+490 THKKNGALN
-499 LSTIKKVDKMEEM
+499 LSTIKRVDKMEEM
-512 ISAYPEISRS
+512 ISAYPEFSRS

-532 SQAFYNGDPQFFRI
+532 SQAFYNGDPRFFRI

-593 MNVLM
+593 MNALM
-598 KELKPRIDSI
+598 EELKPRIDSI
-608 LNPERFDVLLTGSSI
+608 LNPEKFDVLLTGSSI

-635 LMESILLAIFLIS
+635 LMESILLAIVLIS
-648 MLRLFQF
+648 LLRLFQF

-672 IITAGLMGFFNIPL
+672 IITAGIMGFFNIPL

-718 TDFTTTKV
+718 TDFTTSKV

-783 ALLVLIDKR
+783 ALLVQIDKR
-792 KRRKI
+792 KRKKL
-797 AKAKGETWDI
+797 AKAKGETWDM

>member
-1 LNYQIN
+1 
-7 QVQIKNFCSFTDC
+7 
-20 FCHYPKPY
+20 
-28 SMWNNF
+28 MWNNF

-42 IPILVLFFVLTL
+42 IAILVVFFLFTV
-54 FMAWKASFVKLS
+54 FMAWKASYVKLS
-66 YTGSKILPQT
+66 FTGSKILPLT
-76 DSAFISYNDFKS
+76 DSAFIKYNNFKS
-88 KFGEDGNMMV
+88 QFGEDGNMMV
-98 LGTSSPKLMN
+98 LGVSSPDLLK
-108 KEMFNDWS
+108 KEQFNEWKA
-116 ELASELQKLEGIKQ
+116 LAAEIQKIEGIKQ
-130 VVSIGNLYDLQKDTI
+130 VLSIGNLYDLQKDTS

-150 LKQIKAGTVLR
+150 LKQLSAKTVLS
-161 DSEMDSIKNRI
+161 DTKMESIKQRI
-172 YDLPFYEGL
+172 YELPFYEGL
-181 IYSKKS
+181 LYNKESH
-187 NATLMA
+187 ATLMV
-193 INFDHKILNTPKRG
+193 INIDTKILNTKKRA
-207 PIIKTILEKAD
+207 PIIQSILDKTD
-218 AFSKKHSVDVHY
+218 AFSKRNKLEVHY

-236 RTAVSQLVSREFV
+236 RTAVSRLVSKEFV

-258 SAIILF
+258 AAVILF
-264 MFFRKL
+264 IFFRRL
-270 YPVLFPIILVIVGVI
+270 YPVIFPILLVIVGVI

-332 DKDKALHVT
+332 DKAKALHVT

-357 IGFGVLFYTGSALLV
+357 IGFGVLFFTGSALLV

-400 PVPKLKPQEDHDNG
+400 PVPALKAQEEHDNSI
-414 FLHKLLVNTD
+414 LHKLLVKTD
-424 FLVHNRSRLIY
+424 YLVHHRSKLIY
-435 VFTIVITLISFLGV
+435 SVTMIITLISMIGV
-449 LQINVNGYV
+449 LKINVNGYV

-465 SPINRDLKFFENNF
+465 SPIIRDLKFFEKNF

-499 LSTIKKVDKMEEM
+499 LSTIKKVDRMEEM
-512 ISAYPEISRS
+512 ISEYPEFSRS

-555 LSYLANSGGNSDM
+555 LSYLGNSGGNNDM
-568 LKGFIDSNKQVAR
+568 LKGFVDSNKQVAR

-593 MNVLM
+593 MNELL

-608 LNPERFDVLLTGSSI
+608 LKPERYDVLLTGSSI
-623 IFSKGTDYMLKH
+623 IFSKGTDYMLMH
-635 LMESILLAIFLIS
+635 LMESILLAIVLIS
-648 MLRLFQF
+648 LLRLAQF
-655 RDLRIMF
+655 KDVRIMF
-662 ISLLPNIIPL
+662 ISLLPNVIPL

-712 QQELQS
+712 QQELLS
-718 TDFTTTKV
+718 TDFSTSKV
-726 ISDTIRETGVS
+726 ISDTIIETGIS
-737 MTYIALVLF
+737 MTHIALVLF

-775 ISNLTLLP
+775 VSNLTLLP
-783 ALLVLIDKR
+783 ALLVLLDKR

-797 AKAKGETWDI
+797 AKANGETWDI

>member
-1 LNYQIN
+1 
-7 QVQIKNFCSFTDC
+7 
-20 FCHYPKPY
+20 
-28 SMWNNF
+28 MWNNF
-34 SKFILSNR
+34 SKIILSNR
-42 IPILVLFFVLTL
+42 IAILVVFFLFTV
-54 FMAWKASFVKLS
+54 FMAWKASYVKLS
-66 YTGSKILPQT
+66 FMGSKILPLT
-76 DSAFISYNDFKS
+76 DSAFIKYNNFKS
-88 KFGEDGNMMV
+88 QFGEDGNMMV
-98 LGTSSPKLMN
+98 LGVSSPDLLK
-108 KEMFNDWS
+108 KDQFNEWKA
-116 ELASELQKLEGIKQ
+116 LAADIQKIEGIKQ
-130 VVSIGNLYDLQKDTI
+130 VLSIGNLYDLQKDTS

-150 LKQIKAGTVLR
+150 LKQLSGTTVLS
-161 DSEMDSIKNRI
+161 DTEMDSIKQRI
-172 YDLPFYEGL
+172 YELPFYEGL
-181 IYSKKS
+181 LYNKESH
-187 NATLMA
+187 ATLMA
-193 INFDHKILNTPKRG
+193 INIDTKILNTKKRA
-207 PIIKTILEKAD
+207 PIIQSILDKSD
-218 AFSKKHSVDVHY
+218 TFSKRNKLEVHY

-236 RTAVSQLVSREFV
+236 RTAVSRLVSKEFV

-258 SAIILF
+258 AAVILF
-264 MFFRKL
+264 IFFRRL
-270 YPVLFPIILVIVGVI
+270 YPVIFPILLVIVGVI

-332 DKDKALHVT
+332 DKAKALHVT

-357 IGFGVLFYTGSALLV
+357 IGFGVLFFTGSALLV

-400 PVPKLKPQEDHDNG
+400 PVPTLKAQEEHDNSI
-414 FLHKLLVNTD
+414 LHKLLVKTD
-424 FLVHNRSRLIY
+424 YLVHHRSKLIY
-435 VFTIVITLISFLGV
+435 SVTMIITLISMIGV
-449 LQINVNGYV
+449 LKINVNGYV

-465 SPINRDLKFFENNF
+465 SPIIRDLKFFETNF

-499 LSTIKKVDKMEEM
+499 LSTIKKVDRMEEM
-512 ISAYPEISRS
+512 ISEYPEFSRS

-555 LSYLANSGGNSDM
+555 LSYLGNSGGNNDM
-568 LKGFIDSNKQVAR
+568 LKGFVDSNKQVAR

-593 MNVLM
+593 MNELL
-598 KELKPRIDSI
+598 KELRPRIDSI
-608 LNPERFDVLLTGSSI
+608 LKPERYDVLLTGSSI
-623 IFSKGTDYMLKH
+623 IFSKGTDYMLMH
-635 LMESILLAIFLIS
+635 LMESILLAIALIS
-648 MLRLFQF
+648 LLRLAQF
-655 RDLRIMF
+655 KDVRIMF
-662 ISLLPNIIPL
+662 ISLIPNVIPL

-712 QQELQS
+712 QQELLS
-718 TDFTTTKV
+718 TDFSTSKV
-726 ISDTIRETGVS
+726 ISDTIIETGIS
-737 MTYIALVLF
+737 MTHIALVLF

-775 ISNLTLLP
+775 VSNLTLLP
-783 ALLVLIDKR
+783 ALLVLLDKR

-797 AKAKGETWDI
+797 AKVNGDTWDI